1 MCISS
6 SGQHL
11 RINSRLLFNFVKA
24 LDDSFIG
31 CCAFADMLA
40 EQCEHWW
47 VVLLPHAAIL
57 SQGPLTAV
65 SAFQSDWRRGVG
77 FPLGPLNHGRLLD
90 GSAGSTSSTVRSVYL
105 EPRPPACPH
114 THARL
119 TGDCCERAQVPV
131 HRFGRR

>member
-57 SQGPLTAV
+57 SQGPMTAV
-65 SAFQSDWRRGVG
+65 SAFQSNWRRGVG
-77 FPLGPLNHGRLLD
+77 FPLGSLDHGRPPD
-90 GSAGSTSSTVRSVYL
+90 ASAGHCDLHGAAVLAEAGVRL
-105 EPRPPACPH
+105 RPE
-114 THARL
+114 RL
-119 TGDCCERAQVPV
+119 RTGSRQMEGGCWRAA
-131 HRFGRR
+131 FGCVV

>member
-65 SAFQSDWRRGVG
+65 SAFQSNWRRGVG
-77 FPLGPLNHGRLLD
+77 FPLGSLDHGRPPD
-90 GSAGSTSSTVRSVYL
+90 ASAGHCDLHGEFTESRTT
-105 EPRPPACPH
+105 PAHPH
-114 THARL
+114 PYVLKARYQ
-119 TGDCCERAQVPV
+119 CAQVPLCSLRQV
-131 HRFGRR
+131 SG